1 MIAPW
6 LAGTTRSAQA
16 ERSGK
21 PTTTPAATSSRWNA
35 WRRDM
40 MQYRRA
46 QLPGLLL
53 KLGVGI
59 GDRGAQARVVEAL
72 GLSRQTISRDFRALV
87 DSMRARRSCPVCR
100 CSVEHLWERP

>member
-1 MIAPW
+1 MRVMDWTA
-6 LAGTTRSAQA
+6 RVVA
-16 ERSGK
+16 ETMKRRALG
-21 PTTTPAATSSRWNA
+21 PSRWNA